1 MKKAAEGRSGLLIY
15 YPKRKLAF
23 AKLLVTQFAAEIVEA
38 LLGALQRA
46 EPSPANF
53 GLFCVFF

>member
-23 AKLLVTQFAAEIVEA
+23 AKLLVTQFAAEIV
-38 LLGALQRA
+38 
-46 EPSPANF
+46 
-53 GLFCVFF
+53 

>member
-1 MKKAAEGRSGLLIY
+1 MKKAAEGPSRLLIY
-15 YPKRKLAF
+15 YPKRKLA
-23 AKLLVTQFAAEIVEA
+23 AKLLVSQFAAEIVEA
-38 LLGALQRA
+38 LLGVLQRA